1 MAHKLQTGQVRWW
14 PNRGRQTDAFLC
26 NTSEILY
33 GGAAG
38 GGKSDLLLGKALLR
52 HTNSL
57 LLRRTYPQLED
68 SLVVRS
74 IELYGDRKYYNQS
87 RHVWTL
93 PGQRIRFG
101 HAEYDKNVHQ
111 YQSSAFDF
119 IGFDELTQFTQFQY
133 EYMLSRAR
141 TTKPGQR
148 VQVASATNPGG
159 EGNDWVMERWA
170 PWLDDGYPNPAE
182 PGEIRWFKRDTDG
195 VQVETTADDPDAMS
209 RTFIPALL
217 GDNPHL
223 GDEYRRTLALLP
235 EPYRSQL
242 LSGDWL
248 AGQVDDAYQVI
259 PTAWIRAAQ
268 ARWTPEHEAELS
280 TVGVDVARGGAD
292 QTVLCKRYGN
302 WFAPME
308 KHPGRTTP
316 DGPSVAALIGIA
328 LEGNAQANVDVIGI
342 GSSAYDSA
350 IGQGMNVHPVNFSER
365 SYEWDVSGQ
374 LAMTNMRAECWWRA
388 REMLDPNSGYD
399 LALPRDSELLG
410 DLRAPRWKPLVN
422 GIGIESKK
430 QIVARIGRST
440 DCGDAFTLA
449 LYRAGPG
456 IIEIG

>member
-1 MAHKLQTGQVRWW
+1 MPWF
-14 PNRGRQTDAFLC
+14 PNPGRQSEAFFSDAF
-26 NTSEILY
+26 EILY

-52 HTNSL
+52 HKNSL

-74 IELYGDRKYYNQS
+74 IALYGDRQYYNQS

-119 IGFDELTQFTQFQY
+119 IAFDELTQFTKFQY
-133 EYMLSRAR
+133 EYLISRAR
-141 TTKPGQR
+141 TTVPGQR

-170 PWLDDGYPNPAE
+170 PWIDDGYPNPAK
-182 PGEIRWFKRDTDG
+182 PGEVRWFKRDASG
-195 VQVETTADDPDAMS
+195 QQIETAHDDPDALS

-217 GDNPHL
+217 SDNPHL
-223 GDEYRRTLALLP
+223 GDEYRRNLALLP

-248 AGQVDDAYQVI
+248 AGQIDDAYQVI

-268 ARWTPEHEAELS
+268 KRWKPEHEGELT
-280 TVGVDVARGGAD
+280 TVGCDVARGGED

-302 WFAPME
+302 WFAPLE
-308 KHPGRTTP
+308 KYPGRITP
-316 DGPSVAALIGIA
+316 DGPSVASLLGIA
-328 LEGNAQANVDVIGI
+328 LEGDAQANIDVIGI
-342 GSSAYDSA
+342 GSSAYDTA
-350 IGQGMNVHPVNFSER
+350 IGQGMSVNPVNFSEK
-365 SYEWDVSGQ
+365 SHEWDASGQ

-388 REMLDPNSGYD
+388 REMLDPNNGHD

-430 QIVARIGRST
+430 QIKERIGRST
-440 DCGDAFTLA
+440 DCGDAFVLA
-449 LYRAGPG
+449 LCYEGPYAVM
-456 IIEIG
+456 I